1 VIDDI
6 PVNFTPDESFV
17 HNLASADP
25 QVSTTESLLFAS
37 KVGADEPGSVVFDI
51 VDNSLAIDSNGNAL
65 KAEDGT
71 EIRIFG
77 DDSATLI
84 GYADENGDGNFD
96 AGIDT
101 VVFQY
106 DVVGDSYTFTLYD
119 PLLNG
124 TEIANIGFTG
134 AKAGNLGLTAVGSND
149 PNNPIDFFLSSSDS
163 VNTNDFSIGV
173 GSGQRIDTT
182 ETLRIDFAS
191 NITDDGANPNPN
203 FAYDSKVQLTDFREN
218 IAIVNP
224 SDPLTSFTVQALLQS
239 PAADHDLQFFGDL
252 NDTHVQPVE
261 VKIYNASDVLVYDV
275 LWNGTAGGS
284 VQLDDGVDTAAV
296 TFDLGSLKAL
306 ISNVGEGYDYEII
319 TANPGFDAVEIQA
332 VNDSP
337 FKLGIFSIETTKATD
352 PITLI
357 YNVLGTD
364 FDGDSVPS
372 QVETTVMP
380 TSTIFGTNLDD
391 TGGTALSGT
400 ANSDAIAGLD
410 GNDTISGLA
419 GADFLFGGSGNDNIN
434 GGDGGDLLVGGQGN
448 DTLTGGNQADTFAF
462 NLPSDG
468 VDNIIDFAV
477 GVDHIQFTNLGFT
490 AIGAPGTL
498 AAGEFVIGAAAAD
511 AGDRIIYNSATGA
524 LYYDSDGTGSAAAI
538 QVAQMATGLALTNN
552 DFKVVGT

>member
-37 KVGADEPGSVVFDI
+37 KVGADELGSVVFDV

-77 DDSATLI
+77 DDSTTLI
-84 GYADENGDGNFD
+84 GYADENGDGNYD
-96 AGIDT
+96 VGTDVI
-101 VVFQY
+101 VYQY
-106 DVVGDSYTFTLYD
+106 DLNAGGDSYTFTLYH

-124 TEIANIGFTG
+124 TEVHDVGFAG
-134 AKAGNLGLTAVGSND
+134 AKAGNTGLVAVGSND
-149 PNNPIDFFLSSSDS
+149 PNNQIDFFLSSSDS

-182 ETLRIDFAS
+182 ETLRIDFAT
-191 NITDDGANPNPN
+191 NITDDDANPAPN
-203 FAYDSKVQLTDFREN
+203 FFYDGKIELTEFREN
-218 IAIVNP
+218 IAVVNP
-224 SDPLTSFTVQALLQS
+224 SGDGLTSFDVTALKQA
-239 PAADHDLQFFGDL
+239 PAGDTDLVFFGDL
-252 NDTHVQPVE
+252 DDVAQQIDE

-275 LWNGTAGGS
+275 LSDGTIVFDAGG
-284 VQLDDGVDTAAV
+284 DAAAAV
-296 TFDLGSLKAL
+296 FNGDMTVSFTNLAES
-306 ISNVGEGYDYEII
+306 YDYEVV
-319 TANPGFDAVEIQA
+319 AASGFDAIQIQA
-332 VNDSP
+332 VNDNP
-337 FKLGIFSIETTKATD
+337 FKLGIFSASTIGSTE

-357 YNVLGTD
+357 YDITGTD
-364 FDGDSVPS
+364 FDSDSVPS

-380 TSTIFGTNLDD
+380 TDTIFGTNGNDL
-391 TGGTALSGT
+391 ALSGT
-400 ANSDAIAGLD
+400 TGSDAIAGLD
-410 GNDTISGLA
+410 GNDTISGLS
-419 GADFLFGGSGNDNIN
+419 GTDFIFGGSGNDSLN
-434 GGDGGDLLVGGQGN
+434 GGDGTDILVGGAGT
-448 DTLTGGNQADTFAF
+448 DTLTGGAAADNFVF

-468 VDNIIDFAV
+468 VDTIVDFAP
-477 GVDHIQFTNLGFT
+477 GVDHIEFSNLGFT
-490 AIGAPGTL
+490 AIGAAGTL
-498 AAGEFVIGAAAAD
+498 AAGAFVIGAGAAD
-511 AGDRIIYNSATGA
+511 ASDRVIYNSATGA